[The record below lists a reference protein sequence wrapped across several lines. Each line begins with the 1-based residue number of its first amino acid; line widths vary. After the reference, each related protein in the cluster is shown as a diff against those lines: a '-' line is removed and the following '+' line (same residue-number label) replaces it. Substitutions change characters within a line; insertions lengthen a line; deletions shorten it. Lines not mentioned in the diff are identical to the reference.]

1 MQRLVNRLLHR
12 FDTLS
17 LIPEMKSDVLI
28 AHADDDWTIP
38 SFHSTI
44 LFEKFLE
51 PHIPSHLSA
60 STRGNHS
67 HFETVC
73 GLKRAEVVSTTI
85 LDGYAFY
92 EETRPEVVAR
102 EGRKVA
108 LLRTKFGGHNIGRVE
123 AIQDAIA
130 KMFHLY

>member
-1 MQRLVNRLLHR
+1 
-12 FDTLS
+12 
-17 LIPEMKSDVLI
+17 VLI
-28 AHADDDWTIP
+28 IYLKHSILDDDWTIP

-44 LFEKFLE
+44 LFEKFIE
-51 PHIPSHLSA
+51 PHLPSLSSLPGGGP
-60 STRGNHS
+60 STNAWGNHS
-67 HFETVC
+67 HFETVREV
-73 GLKRAEVVSTTI
+73 KRAEIVSTTI

-92 EETRPEVVAR
+92 EETRPEVAAR

-130 KMFHLY
+130 RMFDLY